1 MTKKEIIKKLAEK
14 YIEIDDKWE
23 HASWEGEEKKY
34 EGQEDLLD
42 DLFDELFG
50 ITDLYITDGLL
61 MSHGK
66 KIG

>member
-14 YIEIDDKWE
+14 YIEIDYKWE
-23 HASWEGEEKKY
+23 HACLDDKKY
-34 EGQEDLLD
+34 EAQEDLLD
-42 DLFDELFG
+42 DIFDEFFG